1 MLLNSQL
8 LARGTWLHLEILL
21 YSGTSKIPRI
31 KTLARMG
38 NMKLVTTI
46 KVIYQQIYR
55 KKSTVELD
63 FVKKYKIFK
72 KMMKKYSTV
81 LLSKITRQM
90 IAIAKTV
97 SYWITQGTL
106 GLCRTLTGI
115 IWLLGPSSL
124 LLMTPTL
131 LIRSKDIMNALCKY
145 SDLQIY

>member
-21 YSGTSKIPRI
+21 YSGTCKIPRI

>member
-1 MLLNSQL
+1 MSLNSQL

-21 YSGTSKIPRI
+21 YSGTFKMPRI

-38 NMKLVTTI
+38 NTKLATTI

-63 FVKKYKIFK
+63 IVKKYKIFK
-72 KMMKKYSTV
+72 KMMKKYSTA

-97 SYWITQGTL
+97 SYWIT
-106 GLCRTLTGI
+106 
-115 IWLLGPSSL
+115 
-124 LLMTPTL
+124 
-131 LIRSKDIMNALCKY
+131 
-145 SDLQIY
+145 

>member
-1 MLLNSQL
+1 MQLNSQL
-8 LARGTWLHLEILL
+8 LARGTWLPLEILL
-21 YSGTSKIPRI
+21 YSGTFKMPRI

-38 NMKLVTTI
+38 NTKLATTI

-55 KKSTVELD
+55 KKSTVD
-63 FVKKYKIFK
+63 FYIVKKYKIFK
-72 KMMKKYSTV
+72 KMMKKYSTA

-106 GLCRTLTGI
+106 GLYRILIGI